1 MNPILILKYYHE
13 IVLKKGNRH
22 LFIRQL
28 HENIN
33 KILNGFEV
41 KSLKHGPMVTTI
53 SLNYESDLENLKE
66 RFASLHGIEKFSIGY
81 RVELDLDSIKAA
93 TSKLIEDI
101 DDIEGL
107 SFKIRTSRTD
117 KVFHLKSSE
126 VNEIMGDFV
135 RENYNLKVN
144 LTNPNIIVNIQL
156 LRNNALVSVND
167 DIGIGGMPV
176 GVGGLLAMMLSGGID
191 SPVAAQMM
199 MNRGAK
205 ILFIHFHSYPLVDGT
220 SKEKAKELTK
230 LLSRYQFDS
239 TLLMVPFSQIQQRLI
254 VSTPP
259 EYRVILYRRFM
270 IRITELL
277 AIRYGAKAIVTGESL
292 GQVSSQT
299 IENISVIDKAVKE
312 LPIIRPLI
320 GMDKNSI
327 VNAARRIGSY
337 PVSIIPDQDC
347 CSLFVP
353 KHPVTKGKLKSVE
366 AIEGNLSIWNMVE
379 EAVAI
384 TESIDFRWPN

>member
-1 MNPILILKYYHE
+1 MDPLLILRFYHE
-13 IVLKKGNRH
+13 IVLKKGNRY

-28 HENIN
+28 RENIN
-33 KILNGFEV
+33 KILSGFDV

-53 SLNYESDLENLKE
+53 SLKNDSDLVNLKE
-66 RFASLHGIEKFSIGY
+66 RFTTLNGIEKLSIGY
-81 RVELDLDSIKAA
+81 RSPLDFDSIKKSI
-93 TSKLIEDI
+93 SKLIENT
-101 DDIEGL
+101 EGH

-117 KVFHLKSSE
+117 KVFYLKSPE
-126 VNEIMGDFV
+126 VNELIGDFV
-135 RENYNLKVN
+135 REKYNLKVN
-144 LTNPNIIVNIQL
+144 LNNPDIVVNIQML
-156 LRNNALVSVND
+156 KDSALVSLNE

-205 ILFIHFHSYPLVDGT
+205 IVFIHFHSYPLVDGT

-230 LLSRYQFDS
+230 LLNRYQFDS
-239 TLLMVPFSQIQQRLI
+239 TLLMVPFGQIQQRLI

-270 IRITELL
+270 VRISELL
-277 AIRYGAKAIVTGESL
+277 GIKYGAKAIVTGESL

-320 GMDKNSI
+320 GMDKDSI
-327 VNAARRIGSY
+327 ISRARKIGSY
-337 PVSIIPDQDC
+337 NISIIPDQDC

-353 KHPVTKGKLKSVE
+353 KHPVTKGSLKSVE
-366 AIEGNLSIWNMVE
+366 AIEKDLPILKMIE
-379 EAVAI
+379 ETVDLTEAI
-384 TESIDFRWPN
+384 GFHWPN